1 VKFKFKEILIFCIVA
16 FIFSIIPC
24 MPVLAQDNPPAESKK
39 KKVRQKS
46 KHQDRMKFTE
56 DQKQKLKSIKQK
68 YGNKL
73 EDLHFKTLKKRIELV
88 EEIRKDNPDRKKVDK
103 IVGELINI
111 GTQKQKIII
120 DEFFEIR
127 NILTPEQKKMYVR
140 RFTRQLLR
148 MQKGAK

>member
-1 VKFKFKEILIFCIVA
+1 MKFKFREILIFCIVA

-24 MPVLAQDNPPAESKK
+24 MPVLAQDNPPASKK

-56 DQKQKLKSIKQK
+56 EQKQKLKSIKQK

-103 IVGELINI
+103 IVGELNNI
-111 GTQKQKIII
+111 WTQKQKIII
-120 DEFFEIR
+120 YEFFEIR
-127 NILTPEQKKMYVR
+127 NILTPEQKKLYVR

-148 MQKGAK
+148 MQKGAR